1 MDSARTALRLGGEVT
16 VVYRRAR
23 EQMPARTE
31 EVHHAEQE
39 GIQFRLLT
47 APTRVLGDERHRVV
61 GMECLE
67 MELGEPDASGRR
79 RPVPKKGSEFVMEL
93 DTVIV
98 AIGNKPNPLVPRTT
112 PELQTTKWGTVVT
125 DPDTMQTSIPGV
137 YAGGDIVSGAATV
150 ILAMG
155 QGRVAARSIDAY
167 LRG

>member
-1 MDSARTALRLGGEVT
+1 MLARG
-16 VVYRRAR
+16 
-23 EQMPARTE
+23 
-31 EVHHAEQE
+31 
-39 GIQFRLLT
+39 
-47 APTRVLGDERHRVV
+47 
-61 GMECLE
+61 
-67 MELGEPDASGRR
+67 
-79 RPVPKKGSEFVMEL
+79 KGSEFVMEL